1 MSILA
6 RSRNPHSARPV
17 VVKMGELVGESL
29 DVLGHQTGGVL
40 HYVVGCGVH
49 SALVHRLGHEEEVV
63 PRRWIK
69 TIIEANKEKP
79 LRQGHVT
86 VHHSATWRVRRL
98 PIHPGH
104 GH

>member
-40 HYVVGCGVH
+40 HYVVGCGVDG
-49 SALVHRLGHEEEVV
+49 ALVYRLGHEEEVV
-63 PRRWIK
+63 PKRG
-69 TIIEANKEKP
+69 P
-79 LRQGHVT
+79 LG
-86 VHHSATWRVRRL
+86 L
-98 PIHPGH
+98 
-104 GH
+104 

>member
-63 PRRWIK
+63 PKRR
-69 TIIEANKEKP
+69 P
-79 LRQGHVT
+79 LE
-86 VHHSATWRVRRL
+86 L
-98 PIHPGH
+98 
-104 GH
+104 